1 MTVAPHPSINE
12 VNKVMKDSDTCM
24 SLAISRGSGSPSNL
38 VDLGYTLYLQTTTPT
53 QRGSYGL
60 FVPGCQGANHCLI
73 WRLRGFIS
81 LLPLSLLNGLA
92 RLALVQIYPTT
103 TLNNR
108 SLQSYAKASEL
119 TNTRAIRLGFI
130 SIFRCPFLHSGPTYT
145 DVVTMFRRLVP
156 LKNFNKIQPLR
167 WGLSSTSPASLRAD
181 SDPSVSLSS

>member
-1 MTVAPHPSINE
+1 
-12 VNKVMKDSDTCM
+12 MKDSDTCM

-60 FVPGCQGANHCLI
+60 FVPGCQGANHCSI
-73 WRLRGFIS
+73 WGLRGFIS

-108 SLQSYAKASEL
+108 NLQSYAKTSEL

-130 SIFRCPFLHSGPTYT
+130 SIFRCPFLRSAYT

-167 WGLSSTSPASLRAD
+167 CELSSTSRASLRAD